1 MLISLLSKDCLL
13 LCFSYTFLYIRQ
25 AHKNIVEVQGLK
37 YKMNVSNG
45 SHDDSELGE
54 QQSLKHAREKDKD
67 YQVR

>member
-1 MLISLLSKDCLL
+1 MLISLLSKDC
-13 LCFSYTFLYIRQ
+13 CFFIFLNLFVRQ

-37 YKMNVSNG
+37 TKMNVSNG